1 MAMEENL
8 GWTEST
14 RELWDEIVYGEGVFR
29 IFRILIG
36 LLIVI
41 GLLWS
46 LFVFKQFVGLGQ
58 SASQTLSEAVQAKS
72 PEVEK
77 LDALVQ
83 SYRNQALIRS
93 GSGRLAELA
102 LAAGRSPFAEPPSLA
117 AVEAVPGRGGPVI
130 PVEVP
135 PPNVNV
141 KAVMMLG
148 SASVAV
154 VDIDGVGQNLV
165 VKPGFTFAGKHGKI
179 VSINP
184 DKLVFL
190 WNGKKQETLATS
202 LLGGF

>member
-1 MAMEENL
+1 MDENQ
-8 GWTEST
+8 GWAEST
-14 RELWDEIVYGEGVFR
+14 RELWEELVYGEGVFR
-29 IFRILIG
+29 VFRVLIG
-36 LLIVI
+36 LVVVI

-46 LFVFKQFVGLGQ
+46 LFVFRQMVAMGQ
-58 SASQTLSEAVQAKS
+58 STPSALTSGVQAQAD
-72 PEVEK
+72 EVAK
-77 LDALVQ
+77 LDALVT

-102 LAAGRSPFAEPPSLA
+102 QAAGRSPFAEPPSLTASVA
-117 AVEAVPGRGGPVI
+117 ATGRGGPAL

-135 PPNVNV
+135 PPNINV
-141 KAVMMLG
+141 KAVMMVG
-148 SASVAV
+148 NASVAV

-165 VKPGFTFAGKHGKI
+165 VKPGFAFGGKRGKI

-190 WNGKKQETLATS
+190 WNGKRQETLATS